1 MRYELSTPLLFAN
14 LLRWMAPDVFRRW
27 ELNTGSVG
35 TVKAPLDADVR
46 PAGLRVVN
54 DDGSPVPFT
63 VRGRALEFFSG
74 KPGTVRVLAEDREYV
89 YSLTLPQL
97 WESKWD
103 VPAETRRGLPKF
115 PTPLREATDL
125 WQWLAL
131 AGGAGLLAEWL
142 LFGRLRRGRARVSK
156 RPLAMRKAS

>member
-1 MRYELSTPLLFAN
+1 VRTPFDT
-14 LLRWMAPDVFRRW
+14 DVQ
-27 ELNTGSVG
+27 
-35 TVKAPLDADVR
+35 
-46 PAGLRVVN
+46 PAGLHVAR

-63 VRGRALEFFSG
+63 VRGHALEFFSG
-74 KPGTVRVLAEDREYV
+74 TPGTVRVTAEDREYV

-103 VPAETRRGLPKF
+103 VPAGIRRGMPKY
-115 PTPLREATDL
+115 PAPLSEATDL

-142 LFGRLRRGRARVSK
+142 LFGRLRRAHARMAQ